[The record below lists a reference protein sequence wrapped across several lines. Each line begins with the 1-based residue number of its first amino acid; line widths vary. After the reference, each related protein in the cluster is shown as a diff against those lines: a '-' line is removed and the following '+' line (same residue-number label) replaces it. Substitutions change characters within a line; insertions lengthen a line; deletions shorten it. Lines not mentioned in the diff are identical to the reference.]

1 MMFGWQF
8 GDVRLSERAQGL
20 FEQIVH
26 TGSLVLRRVGGDRAG
41 EIGAHRFLDNDK
53 VSPQAIIDTL
63 SGRTIKACAGRSIV
77 AVQDTSE
84 VNFAQ
89 RDASR
94 SGLGAAGGGASVGF
108 FIHPLIAVDLETG
121 AVLGLVDA
129 QIYTRPPGPTAN
141 RRRLAFEEKE
151 SVRWLTTAQ
160 SAQTRLA
167 GAARTIVVA
176 DRESDIYS
184 VFARRPQEV
193 QLVIRAS
200 HNRKTAAG
208 KRLFDEADQLPHLGC
223 YDVEIGAKPGKKARI
238 ACLDVR
244 AGQVQLCKPDENL
257 EPGDPASIN
266 VNVVEV
272 REQNPPDKIKPV
284 IWRLLTTEPV
294 SSFEQA
300 CQVVQI
306 YRLRW
311 RIEEV
316 FRALKSN
323 GLDLEA
329 TQIEAAHRLFKLAAL
344 GLAAATRIIQ
354 LVDARDGSS
363 RPADD
368 VADPALF
375 EAFAAISKSLE
386 GKTIRQKN
394 PHTEGTL
401 SWLAWITARLGGWN
415 CYYKPPG
422 PKTMATGWN
431 QLAST
436 AAGFMLA
443 KGDKDV

>member
-1 MMFGWQF
+1 MVAAADDTISDEDVNVIERSACPTCGSCSGMFTAN
-8 GDVRLSERAQGL
+8 SMNC
-20 FEQIVH
+20 
-26 TGSLVLRRVGGDRAG
+26 LVEA
-41 EIGAHRFLDNDK
+41 
-53 VSPQAIIDTL
+53 
-63 SGRTIKACAGRSIV
+63 
-77 AVQDTSE
+77 
-84 VNFAQ
+84 
-89 RDASR
+89 
-94 SGLGAAGGGASVGF
+94 
-108 FIHPLIAVDLETG
+108 
-121 AVLGLVDA
+121 LGLA
-129 QIYTRPPGPTAN
+129 LPGN
-141 RRRLAFEEKE
+141 GSVLA
-151 SVRWLTTAQ
+151 TH
-160 SAQTRLA
+160 
-167 GAARTIVVA
+167 A
-176 DRESDIYS
+176 DR
-184 VFARRPQEV
+184 
-193 QLVIRAS
+193 
-200 HNRKTAAG
+200 
-208 KRLFDEADQLPHLGC
+208 KRLFDEAGQLPHLGC

-244 AGQVQLCKPDENL
+244 AGQVQLCKPDESL
-257 EPGDPASIN
+257 EPGDPASIS
-266 VNVVEV
+266 VNVIEV

-394 PHTEGTL
+394 LHTEGTL